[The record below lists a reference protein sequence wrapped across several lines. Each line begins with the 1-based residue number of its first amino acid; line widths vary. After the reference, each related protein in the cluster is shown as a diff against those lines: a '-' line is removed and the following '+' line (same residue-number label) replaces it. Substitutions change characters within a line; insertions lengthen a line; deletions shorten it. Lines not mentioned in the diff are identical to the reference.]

1 LKLCT
6 SCVLAVSIS
15 LAFISLTPQITSA
28 LTRPR
33 HLGIVEGTETLRNS
47 SLAAADSL
55 SINKMIA
62 LEPSQATVTT
72 SAPTIGF
79 VKVQPDAGASTP
91 AGVALLGFSSGGT
104 LVTETGVPASTLTQ
118 SGRVFVEVNGPVN
131 TGVVVANPNDQNV
144 VVSFYFTDG
153 SGTDFGHGAFTLA
166 PRNQVASLLN
176 AQPFNGRTSMFGT
189 FTFNSSAPVS
199 TLALRRY
206 TNERG
211 ESVVSSLPL
220 APLGTPG
227 AGTRL
232 AVPHF
237 ATESW
242 YTQLVLTNPT
252 NAAISGATEFF
263 DAGPKGDK
271 AIRVRIN
278 GVLASSFRYSV
289 PPRSAIRLLLNNSA
303 DRAAVDSIHIV
314 PTAGNTSPVGLVMF
328 SYKPGGILLSE
339 ASVPV
344 VRASSRLRLH
354 MESAGAFGQVDSI
367 ETGLT
372 IDNTSRSSASVQ
384 LIVTGMDGVDTG
396 LTASLNIPGG
406 GQVAKLTRA
415 LFPNLPSTFRG
426 IVRVTSS
433 AAVTMSGMRMH
444 YNERGDLL
452 AAAMPVWDDE
462 IPPGRSDVYFPHVAI
477 EGGFATR
484 LVLINPASPTS
495 SGKLW
500 FFSQTGA
507 LLPAASLVRRD

>member
-1 LKLCT
+1 LKIRT
-6 SCVLAVSIS
+6 SFVFAVSIS
-15 LAFISLTPQITSA
+15 LGLIFLTPQITSA

-33 HLGIVEGTETLRNS
+33 YMGIVQGTETLRSNS
-47 SLAAADSL
+47 LSAADSL
-55 SINKMIA
+55 TINQMIA
-62 LEPSQATVTT
+62 LAPSQATATT

-79 VKVQPDAGASTP
+79 VKVQPDAGNSSP
-91 AGVALLGFSSGGT
+91 AGVAFLGFSSGGT
-104 LVTETGVPASTLTQ
+104 VVTETGVPASTLTQ
-118 SGRVFVEVNGPVN
+118 SGRVFVEVNGLVN
-131 TGVVVANPNDQNV
+131 TGVVVANPGNQDV

-176 AQPFNGRTSMFGT
+176 AQPFNGRASMFGT
-189 FTFNSSAPVS
+189 FTFTSSAPVS
-199 TLALRRY
+199 TMALRRY

-211 ESVVSSLPL
+211 ESIVSSLPL
-220 APLGTPG
+220 TPVGAPGG
-227 AGTRL
+227 GTRL

-252 NAAISGATEFF
+252 SASISGATEFF
-263 DAGPKGDK
+263 DAGLKGDK
-271 AIRVRIN
+271 AIKVRID
-278 GVLASSFRYSV
+278 GVLASSFRYSI
-289 PPRSAIRLLLNNSA
+289 PPRSAIRLLMDNSA
-303 DRAAVDSIHIV
+303 DRAAIDSIHIV
-314 PTAGNTSPVGLVMF
+314 PTAGNASPVGVVMF

-339 ASVPV
+339 TSVPI

-354 MESAGAFGQVDSI
+354 IESAGVFGQVDSI

-372 IDNTSRSSASVQ
+372 IDNTSRSAASVQ
-384 LIVTGMDGVDTG
+384 LIVTGMDGVETG
-396 LTASLNIPGG
+396 LTATLNIPGG

-415 LFPNLPSTFRG
+415 LFPNLSGTFRG
-426 IVRVTSS
+426 IVRATSS

-444 YNERGDLL
+444 YNNRGDLL
-452 AAAMPVWDDE
+452 VAAMPLWDDE
-462 IPPGRSDVYFPHVAI
+462 IPPGQSDVYFPHVAI
-477 EGGFATR
+477 DGGFATR
-484 LVLINPASPTS
+484 LILINPASPAS